1 MKVLKVIN
9 NPPFSSIQDSGRY
22 GYENHGVPNSGAGD
36 MLSYRLGN
44 LILGN
49 DDASSIEIIHGNLE
63 LEFYKEC
70 SIAITGS
77 DMNPKINSV
86 PVKMWETIR
95 VNSGDILAFHA
106 SRNGLRSYLAIK
118 GGFAL
123 KEIMKSSSTHS
134 VFNIGGK
141 KLSINDYLYCETVI
155 SDLKNYKLN
164 IYPDYYKFS
173 QVLTDEK
180 KLDVIEGPEFNNL
193 SNKSKKELFDSKFK
207 ISNRMG
213 RTGVVLEGKK
223 IEFSKNFSDIIS
235 DGTSKGVVQVPS
247 DGKLYALM
255 EDSQRIGGYPRIIS
269 LTTESLNYFS
279 QLRPGDNIMFNLISI
294 AEAHKKTKQ
303 MEVDFFKDNLSENLY
318 EREFTLIHD
327 DEEFVIKSGKKN
339 KKNITINGKPIKLEF

>member
-1 MKVLKVIN
+1 MKILKVMN

-22 GYENHGVPNSGAGD
+22 GYENQGVPNSGAGD

-44 LILGN
+44 LVLGN
-49 DDASSIEIIHGNLE
+49 DDVPSIEIIHGNLE

-77 DMNPKINSV
+77 DMNPKINSI
-86 PVKMWETIR
+86 PVKMWETIQVDR
-95 VNSGDILAFHA
+95 GDILTFHV
-106 SRNGLRSYLAIK
+106 SKNGLRSYLAIK
-118 GGFAL
+118 NGFAL

-134 VFNIGGK
+134 TFNIGGK
-141 KLSINDYLYCETVI
+141 KLAINDYLYCDSGPE
-155 SDLKNYKLN
+155 DLKNYKLDV
-164 IYPDYYKFS
+164 YPDYYKFS
-173 QVLTDEK
+173 QVLANKK
-180 KLDVIEGPEFNNL
+180 KLDVIKGPEFNNL

-235 DGTSKGVVQVPS
+235 DGTSKGVIQVPS
-247 DGKLYALM
+247 DGKLYVLM

-269 LTTESLNYFS
+269 LTTASLNYFS
-279 QLRPGDNIMFNLISI
+279 QLRPGDDAMFNLISI
-294 AEAHKKTKQ
+294 EEAHNKVKE
-303 MEVDFFKDNLSENLY
+303 MEIDFFEDNLSENLY
-318 EREFTLIHD
+318 QREFTLIHD
-327 DEEFVIKSGKKN
+327 EKEFAIKLGIKN